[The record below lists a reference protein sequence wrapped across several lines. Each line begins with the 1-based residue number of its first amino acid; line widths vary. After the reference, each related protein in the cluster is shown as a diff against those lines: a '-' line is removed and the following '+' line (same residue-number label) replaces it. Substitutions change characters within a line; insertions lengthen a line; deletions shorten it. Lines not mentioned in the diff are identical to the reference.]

1 MSYSVRATTATVACC
16 HARGEELDG
25 HLLKKMERTNDK
37 RWTDGSIIYCI
48 NVFFGFDFRVVSCE
62 MSCCCCCCTVAWLVL
77 LSVMPIFGFR
87 LPCCGGFGVCSAQR
101 NSQSHRQH
109 NTSRESS
116 LRKWRWR
123 LWMESTTDQEQEDI
137 WFYRKFQRTPES
149 GLDLVPNHRRNF
161 QYLI

>member
-62 MSCCCCCCTVAWLVL
+62 MSCCCCTVAWLVL

-87 LPCCGGFGVCSAQR
+87 LPCCGGFGVCSAQP
-101 NSQSHRQH
+101 SPQSHRQH
-109 NTSRESS
+109 NTTQVGKVHSENEGGGYGWNRR
-116 LRKWRWR
+116 LTRNRKIFDFIGNFNER
-123 LWMESTTDQEQEDI
+123 
-137 WFYRKFQRTPES
+137 QR
-149 GLDLVPNHRRNF
+149 VVW
-161 QYLI
+161 I